1 MEDKKIVTP
10 VQPYLT
16 LDAED
21 YQEILNRRMGI
32 SSFYE
37 FNVKNGNSGNFRA
50 VPDGSTDLVFGIGE
64 KDVKVLVGGTVLKAK
79 DWEFD
84 DGRYYFGARFLP
96 GKCILPKSLSIKE
109 VVNADVEIGQ
119 NEYGSGLTES
129 LAEASDVKQ
138 RAQILMQYL
147 SNSQKENS
155 RDSAHVLEEYMRQR
169 IYATDGNISIQM
181 LSRETG
187 YSECYIRR
195 VFKEVH
201 GISPKEFERFIR
213 FQAFLGE
220 ITRSPDQAGS
230 EEMALNCGY
239 YDQSHML
246 KDFRAFAGTTP
257 EKYKKYLTKK
267 AKDRSKNPVVQANE

>member
-1 MEDKKIVTP
+1 MEDRKIVTP

-21 YQEILNRRMGI
+21 YQEILNKRMGI

-79 DWEFD
+79 EWDFD

-96 GKCILPKSLSIKE
+96 GKCILPKSLSIQE
-109 VVNADVEIGQ
+109 IVNADVEIDQ
-119 NEYGSGLTES
+119 NEYGSGLTER
-129 LAEASDVKQ
+129 LAEAADVRQ

-147 SNSQKENS
+147 SCNQKENQK
-155 RDSAHVLEEYMRQR
+155 DSVHALEKYMRQR

-187 YSECYIRR
+187 YSQCYIRR
-195 VFKEVH
+195 VFKEIH

-220 ITRSPDQAGS
+220 LNKSQDQTGS
-230 EEMALNCGY
+230 EEIALNCGY

-257 EKYKKYLTKK
+257 EKYKKYCSEK
-267 AKDRSKNPVVQANE
+267 ARSKSLDMNMEKNS

>member
-21 YQEILNRRMGI
+21 YQELLNRRMGI

-64 KDVKVLVGGTVLKAK
+64 KDVKVLIGGTVLKAK
-79 DWEFD
+79 NWEFD

-109 VVNADVEIGQ
+109 VVNADVEIDR

-129 LAEASDVKQ
+129 LAEAADVKQ

-147 SNSQKENS
+147 SSNQGNHSK
-155 RDSAHVLEEYMRQR
+155 DSAHVLEEYMRQR

-181 LSRETG
+181 LRQDIRSVTSAECLRKSMGFRQKSLSGLSVFRLFWEKLPGRQSRREV
-187 YSECYIRR
+187 RR
-195 VFKEVH
+195 
-201 GISPKEFERFIR
+201 R
-213 FQAFLGE
+213 L
-220 ITRSPDQAGS
+220 
-230 EEMALNCGY
+230 
-239 YDQSHML
+239 
-246 KDFRAFAGTTP
+246 
-257 EKYKKYLTKK
+257 
-267 AKDRSKNPVVQANE
+267 